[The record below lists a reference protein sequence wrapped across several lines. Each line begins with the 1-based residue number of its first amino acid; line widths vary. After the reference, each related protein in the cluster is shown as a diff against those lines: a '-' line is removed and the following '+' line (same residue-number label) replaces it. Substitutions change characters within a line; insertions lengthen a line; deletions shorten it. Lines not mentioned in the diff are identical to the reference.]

1 MTNVHCQKEVIK
13 DHTDVRHLR
22 ICEICENGIEKKAIL
37 NPNPKK
43 TLLLLKE
50 TLKLSK
56 KLSEI
61 FIHSERK
68 NLKGWIPEKCELLQ
82 SGQSEITTYKDI
94 E

>member
-50 TLKLSK
+50 TLRLSK

-61 FIHSERK
+61 FIHSEKKFERV
-68 NLKGWIPEKCELLQ
+68 N
-82 SGQSEITTYKDI
+82 T
-94 E
+94 